1 MTVFGRGGVIT
12 EAMLDRALGDVR
24 RELALTGLATDQL
37 AAVRVSRPLVVLNE
51 RVGFYQPGGSGTIA
65 VPAVS
70 LGRWR
75 EYRGVAP
82 WTSVR
87 DILRHEYAHALADHH
102 PERLATRGFIAAFG
116 APHER
121 DRPVSAWSHHSHV
134 STYAATM
141 PSEDFAE
148 TMMVY
153 LRVIGAIA
161 PYRGRAGLY
170 RKLRFVAGLARREH
184 VATSWTERFRR
195 TG

>member
-1 MTVFGRGGVIT
+1 MTVFGRGGMIT
-12 EAMLDRALGDVR
+12 EAMLARALEDVR
-24 RELALTGLATDQL
+24 RELEHTGLATDQL
-37 AAVRVSRPLVVLNE
+37 ALVRVRRPWVVLNE
-51 RVGFYQPGGSGTIA
+51 RVGFYQPGGCGTIS
-65 VPAVS
+65 VPAVT

-75 EYRGVAP
+75 EYRGHAP

-102 PERLATRGFIAAFG
+102 PERVETAAFIEAFG

-121 DRPVSAWSHHSHV
+121 DRPVSAYSHRTHA

-153 LRVIGAIA
+153 LRVGGVIA
-161 PYRGRAGLY
+161 PYRGRTGLY
-170 RKLRFVAGLARREH
+170 RKLRFVAGLARAEQI
-184 VATSWTERFRR
+184 AANERYRR